1 MPYMVLGGGEE
12 KIESHQPQHAKKK
25 ERRERKQ
32 RKDSGERSI
41 SGNRIRV
48 ERKNKE

>member
-41 SGNRIRV
+41 SG
-48 ERKNKE
+48 KQNKG